1 VDAVKRK
8 RVAQWQKWAEAVKR
22 KRAWEVWWE
31 RVPKA
36 VVRMH
41 SNVCVLGL
49 YHCLIVVDI
58 QLLFHVKLSFFVKIL
73 LKKKTSCFDGVVL
86 HVLLSFH

>member
-1 VDAVKRK
+1 
-8 RVAQWQKWAEAVKR
+8 
-22 KRAWEVWWE
+22 
-31 RVPKA
+31 
-36 VVRMH
+36 MH

-49 YHCLIVVDI
+49 YQCLIVVDI

-73 LKKKTSCFDGVVL
+73 LKKKTSCSDGVVL